1 MRFSRSGI
9 LARHKRTH
17 TGEKPYVCKYCTKA
31 FSQSNDLSSHLRI
44 HTGEKP
50 YVCDMCGSAFR
61 QSSALKTHKKTHA
74 DRNTILDSKVIMGMV
89 QHSPFLGNLQ

>member
-1 MRFSRSGI
+1 MKFSRSGI

-17 TGEKPYVCKYCTKA
+17 TGEKPYVCKFCSKA

-50 YVCDMCGSAFR
+50 FICDSCGQAFR
-61 QSSALKTHKKTHA
+61 QSSALKTHKKTHI
-74 DRNTILDSKVIMGMV
+74 DRNPTFDARALIGHVV
-89 QHSPFLGNLQ
+89 QSTFMNTLQ